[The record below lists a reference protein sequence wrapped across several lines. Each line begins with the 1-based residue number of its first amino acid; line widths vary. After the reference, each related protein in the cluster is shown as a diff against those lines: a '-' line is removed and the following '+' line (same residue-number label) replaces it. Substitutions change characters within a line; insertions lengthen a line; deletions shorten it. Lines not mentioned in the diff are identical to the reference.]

1 MKTIVNKSQFVIL
14 LMTLACT
21 LSTIAQPPGRMRERI
36 KEKKE
41 QVKSQKI
48 AFITQEL
55 NLSPD
60 EAAKFWPIYNA
71 YDEKQA
77 EIRKQKVNAFM
88 DRNDSDALDR
98 LTEKEAQN
106 ALSQMENTEDELHKL
121 RKKFLADIKN
131 VLPSVKILKLKR
143 AEEAFNRKLIERLRE
158 RRGRK

>member
-1 MKTIVNKSQFVIL
+1 MK
-14 LMTLACT
+14 
-21 LSTIAQPPGRMRERI
+21 ERI

-88 DRNDSDALDR
+88 DRNDSEALDR
-98 LTEKEAQN
+98 LTEKEAQT

-158 RRGRK
+158 RRGKK

>member
-1 MKTIVNKSQFVIL
+1 MYLKYYSATAWAN
-14 LMTLACT
+14 
-21 LSTIAQPPGRMRERI
+21 ERTYQ
-36 KEKKE
+36 EKKE
-41 QVKSQKI
+41 QVKSQTI

-88 DRNDSDALDR
+88 DRNDSEALDR
-98 LTEKEAQN
+98 LTEKEAQT